1 MKVKVVG
8 PGCARCKATLE
19 LVKKVVEREK
29 INAKVEYVTDM
40 KRAVE
45 LGIMATPAV
54 IVDGKIVVQGRIPS
68 ESEIV
73 KALKK

>member
-1 MKVKVVG
+1 MEVKVVG
-8 PGCARCKATLE
+8 PGCARCKATFE
-19 LVKKVVEREK
+19 LVKKVVERGK

-54 IVDGKIVVQGRIPS
+54 IVDGKIVVQGRIPF

>member
-1 MKVKVVG
+1 MEVKVVE

-40 KRAVE
+40 RRAVE

-54 IVDGKIVVQGRIPS
+54 IVDGEIIVQGRIPS

>member
-1 MKVKVVG
+1 MEVVG

-40 KRAVE
+40 KRGVE

>member
-1 MKVKVVG
+1 
-8 PGCARCKATLE
+8 
-19 LVKKVVEREK
+19 
-29 INAKVEYVTDM
+29 M

-68 ESEIV
+68 ESEMV

>member
-1 MKVKVVG
+1 MDVKVVG
-8 PGCARCKATLE
+8 PGCARCKTTLE

-40 KRAVE
+40 KREVE